1 MHHNEEDFE
10 IIALLYSLTGLLV
23 WGWSIK
29 NVSFIGRVKLGL
41 YYIFCTENAYAL
53 VKYITSLTN
62 EIKYNI
68 GCRIE
73 NFV

>member
-10 IIALLYSLTGLLV
+10 IIALLYSLTGLFV

-41 YYIFCTENAYAL
+41 YYIFCTEKTMRMPLYYTEL
-53 VKYITSLTN
+53 GLQMK
-62 EIKYNI
+62 
-68 GCRIE
+68 
-73 NFV
+73 

>member
-10 IIALLYSLTGLLV
+10 IIALLYSLAGLFV

-53 VKYITSLTN
+53 V
-62 EIKYNI
+62 
-68 GCRIE
+68 
-73 NFV
+73 

>member
-10 IIALLYSLTGLLV
+10 IIALLYSLTGLFV

-41 YYIFCTENAYAL
+41 YYIFCTEMRMPL
-53 VKYITSLTN
+53 
-62 EIKYNI
+62 YNKEL
-68 GCRIE
+68 GLQMK
-73 NFV
+73 